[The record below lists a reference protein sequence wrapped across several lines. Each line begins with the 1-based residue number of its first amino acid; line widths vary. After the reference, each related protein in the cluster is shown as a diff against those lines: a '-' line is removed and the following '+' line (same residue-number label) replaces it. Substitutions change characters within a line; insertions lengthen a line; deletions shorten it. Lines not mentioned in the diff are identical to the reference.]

1 MSPFERW
8 MLHVSNLLVG
18 GTGLVYAWTIYLAR
32 PADPYA
38 LANHPWQPHA
48 QHLHVLFAPLVVFAA
63 GLVWRRH
70 IWSHFRQGVRGRR
83 RSGVSLLLT
92 LVPMVV
98 SGYLI
103 QTAVDEGWRK
113 VWVAVHLAT
122 SGMWLLAYLGHQ
134 IPLLIA
140 LLRRRRLL
148 PGAADVGPAVVHM
161 ERRAGAGAQEP
172 EDGRPGTQGP
182 QAELALAGADDQQ
195 RHR

>member
-8 MLHVSNLLVG
+8 MLHISNLLVG
-18 GTGLVYAWTIYLAR
+18 GTGLVYAWMIYLAR
-32 PADPYA
+32 PSDPYA
-38 LANHPWQPHA
+38 LVNHPLQPQT
-48 QHLHVLFAPLVVFAA
+48 QHLHVLLAPLLVFAA

-83 RSGVSLLLT
+83 RSGLSLLLT

-103 QTAVDEGWRK
+103 QTAVDGGWRK
-113 VWVAVHLAT
+113 VWVGVHLAA

-134 IPLLIA
+134 VPA
-140 LLRRRRLL
+140 LVSRFRRRSLTA
-148 PGAADVGPAVVHM
+148 AADVRPAVVHM

-172 EDGRPGTQGP
+172 EHGRPGTQGS

-195 RHR
+195 RRR